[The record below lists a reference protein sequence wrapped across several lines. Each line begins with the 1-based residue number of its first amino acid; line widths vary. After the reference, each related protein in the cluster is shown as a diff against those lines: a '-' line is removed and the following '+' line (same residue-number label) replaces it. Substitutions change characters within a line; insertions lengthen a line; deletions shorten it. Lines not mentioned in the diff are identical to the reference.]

1 MPTIAD
7 VARHAGV
14 APSTVS
20 YVLSGKRS
28 ISPATCARVERSIE
42 ALAYLPHAGAR
53 ALASRRASVLAL
65 VVPIRPEGDLEVMM
79 EFVMAVARTAR
90 GFEHDVLLLTN
101 DEGPAG
107 LRRVASTSIVDG
119 VILMEIEL
127 RDPRIPVLRELELPT
142 VLIGVPGAPD
152 DLTCVDLDFYAAGR
166 MAVDHLADLG
176 HRSIALIGPHPKVYR
191 RGSGSAARTLRG
203 VKRHAGQRG
212 LALSHHSSDASPRA
226 LAGLVED
233 LFAAGSDI
241 TGLIVKNEKGIVP
254 LLDAL
259 RAAGVRVPEDVSIVA
274 VAPNAIA
281 ERTSPSVTS
290 VDIPFEQMA
299 QRAVGLL
306 IDKLDGADWT
316 GVTLFP
322 PRLTARA
329 SSAGVR
335 VRA

>member
-1 MPTIAD
+1 MPTVAD

-28 ISPATCARVERSIE
+28 ISPKTRARVERSIE

-53 ALASRRASVLAL
+53 ALASRRSSVVAL
-65 VVPIRPEGDLEVMM
+65 VVPMRPEGDLEVMM
-79 EFVMAVARTAR
+79 QFVMAVARTAR

-107 LRRVASTSIVDG
+107 LRRLASASIVDG
-119 VILMEIEL
+119 VILMEIAL
-127 RDPRIPVLRELELPT
+127 SDPRIPVLRELKLPT
-142 VLIGVPGAPD
+142 VLIGVPGAAD
-152 DLTCVDLDFYAAGR
+152 DLTCVDLDFFAAGR
-166 MAVDHLADLG
+166 MAVDHLVDLG
-176 HRSIALIGPHPKVYR
+176 HRSIAMLGPHPKVYR

-203 VKRHAGQRG
+203 VKRQAGQRKI
-212 LALSHHSSDASPRA
+212 ALSHHSSDGSPRA
-226 LAGLVED
+226 LAELVED

-259 RAAGVRVPEDVSIVA
+259 RVAGVRVPEDVSIVA
-274 VAPNAIA
+274 VVPDAIA
-281 ERTSPSVTS
+281 ERTTPSMTS
-290 VDIPFEQMA
+290 VDIPIEQMA
-299 QRAVGLL
+299 QRAVELL
-306 IDKLDGADWT
+306 MDKLDGADWT

-322 PRLTARA
+322 PRVTARD
-329 SSAGVR
+329 SSGGAR
-335 VRA
+335 VPA

>member
-1 MPTIAD
+1 MPTVAD

-20 YVLSGKRS
+20 YVLSGKRP
-28 ISPATCARVERSIE
+28 ISAATRARVERSIE

-65 VVPIRPEGDLEVMM
+65 VVPMRPEGDLEVIMQ
-79 EFVMAVARTAR
+79 FVMEVTRMAR

-107 LRRVASTSIVDG
+107 LRRLASTSIADG

-127 RDPRIPVLRELELPT
+127 SDPRVPVLRELELPT
-142 VLIGVPGAPD
+142 VLIGVPGVPE
-152 DLTCVDLDFYAAGR
+152 DLTCVDLDFAAAGR

-176 HRSIALIGPHPKVYR
+176 HRSIALLGSHPKVYR

-203 VKRHAGQRG
+203 VKKQAGQREI
-212 LALSHHSSDASPRA
+212 ALSHHSWDDSPRA
-226 LAGLVED
+226 LTELVEE
-233 LFAAGSDI
+233 LFATGSDI
-241 TGLIVKNEKGIVP
+241 TGLIVKNQKGIVP
-254 LLDAL
+254 LLDTL
-259 RAAGVRVPEDVSIVA
+259 RAAGIRVPEDVSIV
-274 VAPNAIA
+274 VIAPDAIA
-281 ERTSPSVTS
+281 ERTSPSMTS
-290 VDIPFEQMA
+290 VDVPIEQMA
-299 QRAVGLL
+299 QRAVELL
-306 IDKLDGADWT
+306 MDKLEGAGWT

-329 SSAGVR
+329 SSATVR
-335 VRA
+335 VPA

>member
-1 MPTIAD
+1 MPTVAD

-20 YVLSGKRS
+20 YVLSGKRP
-28 ISPATCARVERSIE
+28 ISAATRARVERSIE

-65 VVPIRPEGDLEVMM
+65 VVPMRPEGDLEVIMQ
-79 EFVMAVARTAR
+79 FVMEVTRMAR

-107 LRRVASTSIVDG
+107 LRRLASTSIVDG

-127 RDPRIPVLRELELPT
+127 RDPRVPVLRELDLPT
-142 VLIGVPGAPD
+142 VLIGVPGVPE
-152 DLTCVDLDFYAAGR
+152 DLTCVDLDFSAAGR

-176 HRSIALIGPHPKVYR
+176 HRSIALLGSHPKVYR

-203 VKRHAGQRG
+203 VKRQAGQRKI
-212 LALSHHSSDASPRA
+212 ALSDHSWDDSPHTLSA
-226 LAGLVED
+226 LVGE
-233 LFAAGSDI
+233 LFCAGSDI

-254 LLDAL
+254 VLDTF
-259 RAAGVRVPEDVSIVA
+259 RASGVRVPDDVSIV
-274 VAPNAIA
+274 VIAPDAIA
-281 ERTSPSVTS
+281 ERASPPMTS
-290 VDIPFEQMA
+290 VDVPVELMA
-299 QRAVGLL
+299 RRAVELL
-306 IDKLDGADWT
+306 MDKLEGAGWT

-322 PRLTARA
+322 PRLTVRA
-329 SSAGVR
+329 SSAAVR
-335 VRA
+335 VPA